1 MIAFFSELRKR
12 NKILFCFGCL
22 CLLGAAVC
30 ILFIQFDNTIVTGIN
45 AWVKPLK
52 FFLSVGIYSW
62 TMGWLLYYLQKQKK
76 VRAYAW
82 GLVIIMAFE
91 LWVIVWQ
98 ASNGRLSHYNISK
111 PLYAWLFQFMGM
123 AIVTITLWTAYMV
136 FLFFRQK
143 QFTISETYLWGIRLG
158 MIFFIIF
165 SFEGGL
171 MAYKLQHTVGS
182 PDGGPGLPLLNWSK
196 EYGDL
201 RVAHFFGLHA
211 LQVLPIFGY
220 YLAGKKWQL
229 FLFSFSYAAFV
240 VAKLVQALN
249 SIPFIG

>member
-1 MIAFFSELRKR
+1 MFTFLSELRKR
-12 NKILFCFGCL
+12 NKILFNFGWL
-22 CLLGAAVC
+22 CMLGAVAC
-30 ILFIQFDNTIVTGIN
+30 ILFTLIDNTIVTGVN
-45 AWVKPLK
+45 AWIKPLK

-62 TMGWLLYYLQKQKK
+62 TMGWLLYYLQSQKK
-76 VRAYAW
+76 VKTYSWAI
-82 GLVIIMAFE
+82 VIIMVFE
-91 LWVIVWQ
+91 LSVIVWQ
-98 ASNGRLSHYNISK
+98 ASNGRLSHYNIST
-111 PLYAWLFQFMGM
+111 PLYAWLFQFMGI

-182 PDGGPGLPLLNWSK
+182 TDGGPGLPLLNWSK
-196 EYGDL
+196 QYGDL

-211 LQVLPIFGY
+211 LQVLPLFGY
-220 YLAGKKWQL
+220 YLARKKWQL
-229 FLFSFSYAAFV
+229 FLFSFLYVSFV
-240 VAKLVQALN
+240 IAKLIQALN
-249 SIPFIG
+249 KFPFIG